1 MIEIKKAL
9 KELHNGK
16 AAGADSIIPEIMKV
30 DLDITA
36 NMLHPLF
43 ERIWMEGEMPND
55 WGCGLLVKIPK
66 KGDTANCDIW
76 LGITLL
82 SVPSKVFTRVLLNRI
97 KEHVN
102 LRL

>member
-1 MIEIKKAL
+1 
-9 KELHNGK
+9 
-16 AAGADSIIPEIMKV
+16 MKI

-43 ERIWMEGEMPND
+43 EKMWNEGEMPND
-55 WGCGLLVKIPK
+55 WKYGLLIKIPK
-66 KGDTANCDIW
+66 KGDIANCDNW
-76 LGITLL
+76 RGITLL